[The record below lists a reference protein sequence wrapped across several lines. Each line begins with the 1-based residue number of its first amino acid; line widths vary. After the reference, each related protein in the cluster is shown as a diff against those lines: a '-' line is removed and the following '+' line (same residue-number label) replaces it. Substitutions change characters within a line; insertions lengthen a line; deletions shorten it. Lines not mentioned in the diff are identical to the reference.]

1 MVPRLT
7 AVTLHRMLTSGRNR
21 PGLFACVDSSGAAAG
36 DFVVKF
42 SASAQMGTPGAARE
56 LIASL
61 LAIHMGVLCPRAA
74 IVTVDP
80 DLRAYLATQRRT
92 EWQDV
97 CR

>member
-1 MVPRLT
+1 MVLER
-7 AVTLHRMLTSGRNR
+7 RR
-21 PGLFACVDSSGAAAG
+21 AG

-42 SASAQMGTPGAARE
+42 SASAQMGAPGAARE

-80 DLRAYLATQRRT
+80 DLGSGSVRTGELAAGPGQRP
-92 EWQDV
+92 DYG
-97 CR
+97 